1 MRVGGLPRLDH
12 LHIACRQ
19 VVERV
24 VGVVVLLLAVLS
36 PVVATFGQLQVHHL
50 SVMVM
55 MHSHCYHCEHNGKA
69 DYDYGQSFVHSAA
82 KVKILFHI
90 YKYYKLFFMTRC
102 LFSIVYVLRCLPQRG
117 LSAAIRLL
125 GRSAALLRKNWQQ
138 VKHSD
143 AIFAVSTI
151 ANDDTVNGGTGWAVQ
166 MAIDN
171 TNDVVDIMTRF
182 KSQLH
187 IDAVSPL

>member
-1 MRVGGLPRLDH
+1 MIFYYH
-12 LHIACRQ
+12 LFIGEVRTIRNETTYPIH
-19 VVERV
+19 
-24 VGVVVLLLAVLS
+24 
-36 PVVATFGQLQVHHL
+36 
-50 SVMVM
+50 
-55 MHSHCYHCEHNGKA
+55 GK
-69 DYDYGQSFVHSAA
+69 YPLNL
-82 KVKILFHI
+82 K
-90 YKYYKLFFMTRC
+90 RC
-102 LFSIVYVLRCLPQRG
+102 LFSIVYMLRRLPQRG

-125 GRSAALLRKNWQQ
+125 GRPAALLRKNWQQ